1 VDMMQRA
8 AGALL
13 SLAKVNENHSEFTL
27 SESQLLDISVSPLM
41 SSLVSHVIC
50 DVLFLIGQS

>member
-1 VDMMQRA
+1 MMQRA